1 MPAFAN
7 EPTYDLFSP
16 EAVANSYP
24 LFKRMRSEDPVHYSE
39 ALGYWILT
47 RYRDVE
53 AALRDDRL
61 SSNRKALFINN
72 LGSLDVKE
80 IQNFLALTSNMIVD
94 TDPPE
99 HTRLRKLANPGF
111 TTRAIESWR
120 SIIQNTTDRLLDNVQ
135 NHGGMDVVSDLA
147 IPLPGFIITEIFGVP
162 ETDRAKMLEWA
173 RDIGTF
179 FGAAGG
185 STIEMEELARKA
197 DKAAV
202 QFSALIRQLVEQRR
216 RQPGT
221 DMISLLSVA
230 YQEQGFN
237 FEELPSVCILILIAG
252 MLTPQTR
259 LPMG

>member
-1 MPAFAN
+1 M
-7 EPTYDLFSP
+7 
-16 EAVANSYP
+16 
-24 LFKRMRSEDPVHYSE
+24 
-39 ALGYWILT
+39 T

-53 AALRDDRL
+53 AALHDERL
-61 SSNRKALFINN
+61 SSNRTALHINK

-80 IQNFLALTSNMIVD
+80 IQNFLALTSNWMVD

-99 HTRLRKLANPGF
+99 HTRLRKLANQGF

-120 SIIQNTTDRLLDNVQ
+120 SIIENTTDLLLDKVQ

-147 IPLPGFIITEIFGVP
+147 IPLPGIIITEIFGVP
-162 ETDRAKMLEWA
+162 ETDRANMLEWA

-179 FGAAGG
+179 FGPAGG
-185 STIEMEELARKA
+185 STIEMAELARKA

-202 QFSALIRQLVEQRR
+202 QFSALITQLVEQRR

-221 DMISLLSVA
+221 DIISLLTVA

-237 FEELPSVCILILIAG
+237 FEELPSV
-252 MLTPQTR
+252 
-259 LPMG
+259 